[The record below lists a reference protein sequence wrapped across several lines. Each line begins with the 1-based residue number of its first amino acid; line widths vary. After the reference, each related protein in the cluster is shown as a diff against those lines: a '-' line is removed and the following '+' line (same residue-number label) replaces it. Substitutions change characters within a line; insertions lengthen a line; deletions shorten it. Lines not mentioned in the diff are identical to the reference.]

1 MTSPLVVVLLVLL
14 AAVLH
19 ACWNALVKIGGDR
32 LMSTAMIALLSGVV
46 VLPLLPFVTPPAS
59 ASWPF
64 IFGSVVIH
72 FGYYYGLSRM
82 YETGD
87 FSLVYPLARGLSPL
101 LVAIAAALVGGEAL
115 SAVQLIGVTLVSL
128 GIVSLMFGRGWPRG
142 DHRTAILFAGF
153 TCLTIA
159 AYSLTDGFGVRRAQS
174 SLGYIVWLFAIDSIP
189 FVVFAWTRRRPLLV
203 GYIRKHWRVGLGG
216 ALMSALAYGIVIWA
230 MGHSA
235 LAGVVS
241 LRETSVI
248 FAAAIGALFMGES
261 FGRWRIVA
269 AVGVAAGNLLIHL

>member
-1 MTSPLVVVLLVLL
+1 MTSSLAVVLLVLF

-101 LVAIAAALVGGEAL
+101 LVAIVAASIGGEPL
-115 SAVQLIGVTLVSL
+115 SGLQLLGVMLVSL

-159 AYSLTDGFGVRRAQS
+159 AYSLCDGFGVRRAQS

-189 FVVFAWTRRRPLLV
+189 FVVFAWTRRRQLLAK
-203 GYIRKHWRVGLGG
+203 YIRRHWRVGFGG
-216 ALMSALAYGIVIWA
+216 AIMSALAYGIVIWA
-230 MGHSA
+230 LGHSA
-235 LAGVVS
+235 MAGVVS

-261 FGRWRIVA
+261 FGRWRILA
-269 AVGVAAGNLLIHL
+269 AISVAAGNLLIHL

>member
-1 MTSPLVVVLLVLL
+1 MTSSLVVVLLVLF

-19 ACWNALVKIGGDR
+19 ACWNALVKSGGDR

-64 IFGSVVIH
+64 VFGSVVIH

-101 LVAIAAALVGGEAL
+101 LVAIVAASIGGEPL
-115 SAVQLIGVTLVSL
+115 SGLQLLGVTLVSL

-159 AYSLTDGFGVRRAQS
+159 AYSLCDGFGVRRAQS

-189 FVVFAWTRRRPLLV
+189 FVVFAWARRRQLLAK
-203 GYIRKHWRVGLGG
+203 YIRAHWRVGLGG
-216 ALMSALAYGIVIWA
+216 AIMSALAYGIVIWA
-230 MGHSA
+230 LGHSA
-235 LAGVVS
+235 MAGVVS

-261 FGRWRIVA
+261 FGRWRITA
-269 AVGVAAGNLLIHL
+269 AISVAAGDLLIHL

>member
-14 AAVLH
+14 AAVSH

-32 LMSTAMIALLSGVV
+32 LMSTAMIALLSGAVI
-46 VLPLLPFVTPPAS
+46 LPFLPFVTPPAS
-59 ASWPF
+59 PSWPF
-64 IFGSVVIH
+64 VFGSVVIH

-101 LVAIAAALVGGEAL
+101 LVAILAALIGGEVL
-115 SAVQLIGVTLVSL
+115 SGIQLLGVSLVSP
-128 GIVSLMFGRGWPRG
+128 GIASLMFGRGWPRG
-142 DHRTAILFAGF
+142 DHRTSILFAGF

-159 AYSLTDGFGVRRAQS
+159 AYSLCDGFGVRRTQS

-189 FVVFAWTRRRPLLV
+189 FVIFAWTRRKQLLV
-203 GYIRKHWRVGLGG
+203 GYIRKHWRPWL
-216 ALMSALAYGIVIWA
+216 ARAAMSALAYGIVIWA
-230 MGHSA
+230 LGQSA
-235 LAGVVS
+235 MAGVVS

-261 FGRWRIVA
+261 FGRWRIAA
-269 AVGVAAGNLLIHL
+269 AVTVTVGNLLIHL